1 MRAVFK
7 KQTLTFL
14 AGAVGALF
22 LRSVVAQES
31 LPVEPVAVL
40 FTSGQGVK
48 VFDSGYGSGL
58 ARHPSEA
65 GVYYLLTD
73 RGPNFNGDSSGARV
87 FPVPG
92 YTPQIGIF
100 RRVEGSLVRESVIEI
115 KDSAGHSVSGLPNPA
130 GLGGTGETPMDW
142 DGNEL
147 ALDEDGLDPEGLVA
161 LPDGTFWIGEEY
173 GPRLVHVD
181 AQGRTME
188 RVTPFGN
195 GDGER
200 RLPKVFA
207 NRRPNRSLEGLAIT
221 SDGSA
226 LVGIMESALDNPV
239 EARAIIRANSRAT
252 RIVLF
257 HIETGATQQFVYF
270 QEAPNLSNSEI
281 QAVSNHEFIVLERD
295 DRFPGDLSNP
305 AVYKRFYRIDTA
317 GATDISDPEDGEL
330 GLTFEI
336 EGETKTIEQ
345 MSVLEILEAGIV
357 PVRKELYLDLLA
369 ELPNAYGHD
378 KPEGFSVLEDGR
390 LEVVND
396 DEFGIASDGNGGLA
410 QKSLPQS
417 GQTDRNVLYTVAP
430 PEIEGFPLQ
439 VLHASNHESAFQD
452 PNTLEPKLLNYGA
465 VLGGLKLLAEREKI
479 PSLYVAAGDQTLPG
493 PFYQASAQVDSLGWQ
508 GLADIRFFNATGLT
522 ATSIGDHEFNGGD
535 HGMLDGFARRL
546 RLAKYPFLAVNLD
559 FSKVRLS
566 EGVPDVEIGE
576 DAANIE
582 ASQGKVAK
590 SVWVEVNGERVGLI
604 GRAPSD
610 LFDITLN
617 PEANLPGLDFVGGRH
632 PETNWPL
639 EPAIPQILE
648 QVDLLKA
655 RGVNKIILLD
665 HPLNFS
671 GDPVPASELR
681 DVDIIVFAGNTDF
694 MAKAKPEGP
703 FNLLRPDDK
712 PAVDYPV
719 LRADAEG
726 NPVCVVNSGQNY
738 RYVGHLIV
746 TFDDQGLITQI
757 DDRSGPIASTA
768 EAVAALSEELLV
780 PTLQAPQ
787 ELRSTFEAL
796 AKTPLIQDL
805 FTIVGTTSSPLNGA
819 EDEIRSRE
827 TNLGRLVADSYLW
840 WARRYVQLEG
850 NAASVDIALK
860 NSGGVRNSILGPNIT
875 KFSIESAL
883 AFDNALEI
891 IELSGNELLAA
902 LENSVSHF
910 PARSGSFPQI
920 AGLNFEFDPRRP
932 GVADA
937 LTLDIPSRVIHLTVR
952 RENGTLVP
960 LIENFQVVGDLSQRF
975 VLAANEFLASGGDGY
990 RAFGAAKSNPE
1001 RLNLQTQIGER
1012 QVLSEYIQNV
1022 LGKEVHLS
1030 DDLANPRVRVFNE
1043 LGKFARFKKDS
1054 PDGGVDEGVAYDP
1067 STKRLFVTALSING
1081 ILVLDLSNPASPSL
1095 EFSIPILG
1103 GAANDIVAANGIVAV
1118 GIFNKIPGQNGFV
1131 VFLDAQSGT
1140 ELNRVQV
1147 GVQPNMITF
1156 SPDGTKLLTANEG
1169 EPLEEYAIDPLG
1181 SVSIVDLS
1189 SGSLDDVAQLTQ
1201 SQVTTIDFT
1210 SFNSAKDTLQEEGI
1224 RIFGQVHNQ
1233 SGEFLRPSTVA
1244 EDLEP
1249 EYIAVTPDSRW
1260 AYVTMQE
1267 NNAAAVLDLATMK
1280 LTNLFSLGF
1289 KDHSVEGQG
1298 LDASDRDGAVNIK
1311 TWPVMGMYQPDAI
1324 AAYETLGRTYIVG
1337 ANEGAHRS
1345 IEQVRVKHLTLD
1357 TASYPNAETLQADEN
1372 LGRLKTTTATGDFD
1386 GDGDID
1392 QIFSYGARSFSIW
1405 GKFGK
1410 LVFDSG
1416 EDFERITAE
1425 VLGEHFNANSW
1436 DGSFDERSDD
1446 RGAEPEAL
1454 AIGKIDNRIYAFIG
1468 LERVGGIMM
1477 YDITS
1482 PHSAFFVRYL
1492 NTTDFSAED
1501 ISQAGDVSPDAITFI
1516 SADQSPS
1523 GEPLLVVAHEG
1534 SGTITVH
1541 TVRVAAPAEY
1551 KLQVIHSSDN
1561 ESAFQNPNTLEP
1573 TILNYGAVL
1582 NGLQSLAAK
1591 EGIPSIYLTAGN
1603 HILPGPFDE
1612 ASAHA
1617 GFGAEGLADI
1627 AFYNAMGLTAN
1638 GTSNHGFDGGI
1649 NAFAHMLRAADY
1661 PFLAVNLDF
1670 SKVEAAENAPAI
1682 EIGRDGASVAENAG
1696 KVAKSAW
1703 VEAGGEKIGLIGRAP
1718 LDFFNW
1724 LEDSAL
1730 PGLDFVGGRD
1740 PETNLPLEDTVDMV
1754 LSQVRL
1760 LESQG
1765 INKIILLDHAQDFAS
1780 DPHSTENLRGIDIIV
1795 AAAASGFLARPEA
1808 NGPFNLLRPGDAASA
1823 DYPIMRKDSEGNPVV
1838 VVHSGQNYRYVGNL
1852 IVHFD
1857 AAGRVRAVDD
1867 RSGPVASTPEAI
1879 AALQTELAGRIETP
1893 EVAATAEVREIFDA
1907 LRNADSIIEQ
1917 FQVVG
1922 ETTTELVAATAEV
1935 RTRETNLGQL
1945 ATDSILWFA
1954 RRYLESQGSELS
1966 VDIALNNSGGIR
1978 RGIQGPSIIRLS
1990 INTALAFNNRL
2001 AIAELTAAEVI
2012 ATFENSVSRYPAAD
2026 GRFLQAAG
2034 IFLEY
2039 DPSRPSVES
2048 SPRLEIPSRVKN
2060 LTIFRADGAKDVI
2073 VADFEAQGDLQRT
2086 FGLVVNDFLMAGGDG
2101 YASLAAVNDD
2111 PNREV
2116 LLTETTEPQIL
2127 ADYIVEVLD
2136 GLVDIPEP
2144 LVSPR
2149 IVRFEILESRLL
2161 SASASAE
2168 SVSFT
2173 FLLADGRKFA
2183 LQTSSSAVSGPWT
2196 ALNEGADFQTSSEDN
2211 GDGSVNLTMTL
2222 PNDGEQTFFRL
2233 MLLE

>member
-1 MRAVFK
+1 MRAIL
-7 KQTLTFL
+7 QTLTLL

-22 LRSVVAQES
+22 LRSAVAQEP
-31 LPVEPVAVL
+31 LPVEPAAVL
-40 FTSGQGVK
+40 FTSAQGVE
-48 VFDSGYGSGL
+48 VFNGGYGSGL
-58 ARHPSEA
+58 ARHPSED

-73 RGPNFNGDSSGARV
+73 RGPNFNGAANGAKV
-87 FPVPG
+87 FPLPG
-92 YTPQIGIF
+92 YTPQIGVF
-100 RRVEGSLVRESVIEI
+100 RRVEGRLVREAVMEI
-115 KDSAGHSVSGLPNPA
+115 KDSAGHPVSGLPNPA
-130 GLGGTGETPMDW
+130 GLGGTGETPVDL

-173 GPRLVHVD
+173 GPRLMHVD
-181 AQGRTME
+181 AQGKTME
-188 RVTPFGN
+188 RIHPFSSDEEG
-195 GDGER
+195 R

-207 NRRPNRSLEGLAIT
+207 NRRPNRGLEGLAIT
-221 SDGSA
+221 PDGNT
-226 LVGIMESALDNPV
+226 LIGIMESALDNPV
-239 EARAIIRANSRAT
+239 EARSTIRANSRAT

-257 HIETGATQQFVYF
+257 NIETGATQQFVYF

-295 DRFPGDLSNP
+295 DRFPDDLSDP
-305 AVYKRFYRIDTA
+305 AVYKRFYRIDTE

-357 PVRKELYLDLLA
+357 PVRKELYLDLLV
-369 ELPNAYGHD
+369 ELPDAYGHD

-417 GQTDRNVLYTVAP
+417 GQTDRNVLYAVDP

-452 PNTLEPKLLNYGA
+452 PNTLETKLLNYGA

-493 PFYQASAQVDSLGWQ
+493 PFYQASAQVDSLGLQ

-522 ATSIGDHEFNGGD
+522 ATSIGDHEFNGSIDGRI
-535 HGMLDGFARRL
+535 DGFARRL
-546 RLAKYPFLAVNLD
+546 RFAKYPFLAVNLD

-566 EGVPDVEIGE
+566 EGVPAIEIGE
-576 DAANIE
+576 DAASVE
-582 ASQGKVAK
+582 ANQGKVAK
-590 SVWVEVNGERVGLI
+590 SAWVEVNGERVGLI

-610 LFDITLN
+610 LFDITLD

-632 PETNWPL
+632 PETNRPL

-655 RGVNKIILLD
+655 QGVNKIILLD
-665 HPLNFS
+665 HPLDFS
-671 GDPVPASELR
+671 GNPVPAGELR

-694 MAKAKPEGP
+694 MAKAEPDGP
-703 FNLLRPDDK
+703 FNLLRADDK
-712 PAVDYPV
+712 PAVDYPD

-738 RYVGHLIV
+738 RYVGNLIV
-746 TFDDQGLITQI
+746 TFDAQGLITGI

-768 EAVAALSEELLV
+768 EAVAALSEELSA
-780 PTLQAPQ
+780 PDLQAPQ
-787 ELRSTFEAL
+787 ELRSIFEAL
-796 AKTPLIQDL
+796 ARTPLIQDL
-805 FTIVGTTSSPLNGA
+805 LTIVGATSSPLNGA
-819 EDEIRSRE
+819 EDEVRSRE

-840 WARRYVQLEG
+840 WARRYVRQEG
-850 NAASVDIALK
+850 KADSVDLALK
-860 NSGGVRNSILGPNIT
+860 NSGGIRNSILGPNIR

-891 IELSGNELLAA
+891 IELTGNELLAA
-902 LENSVSHF
+902 VENSVSHF
-910 PARSGSFPQI
+910 PDRSGSFPQI
-920 AGLNFEFDPRRP
+920 AGLDFEFDPRRP
-932 GVADA
+932 GVADE
-937 LTLDIPSRVIHLTVR
+937 LSLDIPSRVISLSVR
-952 RENGTLVP
+952 RENGALLP
-960 LIENFQVVGDLSQRF
+960 LIENFRVVGNLSQRF
-975 VLAANEFLASGGDGY
+975 VLAANEFLSSGGDGY

-1001 RLNLQTQIGER
+1001 RLNLQTQVGER
-1012 QVLSEYIQNV
+1012 QVLIDYIRNA
-1022 LGKEVHLS
+1022 LGGEVRLS

-1043 LGKFARFKKDS
+1043 LGKFARLRKKSS
-1054 PDGGVDEGVAYDP
+1054 PESADEGIAYDP
-1067 STKRLFVTALSING
+1067 STQRLFVT
-1081 ILVLDLSNPASPSL
+1081 DLSVHGIIAVNISDPESPTL
-1095 EFSIPILG
+1095 EFSIPDLG
-1103 GAANDIVAANGIVAV
+1103 GQVNGLAVANGVVAV
-1118 GIFNKIPGQNGFV
+1118 VIFNEVPGENGFL
-1131 VFLDAQSGT
+1131 VFLDTLRGK
-1140 ELNRVQV
+1140 ELSRVQV
-1147 GVQPNMITF
+1147 GVQPNMVIFT
-1156 SPDGTKLLTANEG
+1156 PDGTKVLTANEG
-1169 EPLEEYAIDPLG
+1169 EPLEGYTIDPLG
-1181 SVSIVDLS
+1181 SISVVDIG

-1201 SQVTTIDFT
+1201 SQVTTINFT
-1210 SFNSAKDTLQEEGI
+1210 SFNSSKDILQERGI
-1224 RIFGQVHNQ
+1224 RIFGQVNN
-1233 SGEFLRPSTVA
+1233 SNGEFLRPSTVA

-1249 EYIAVTPDSRW
+1249 EYIAVTPDSRL

-1267 NNAAAVLDLATMK
+1267 NNAAVVLDLATMG

-1289 KDHSVEGQG
+1289 KDHSMEGLG

-1311 TWPVMGMYQPDAI
+1311 TWPVMGMYQPDAT

-1337 ANEGAHRS
+1337 ANEGDHRGG
-1345 IEQVRVKHLTLD
+1345 IEQTRVKHLLLD
-1357 TASYPNAETLQADEN
+1357 PASYPNAASLQADEN
-1372 LGRLKTTTATGDFD
+1372 LGRLQASAVTGDFD

-1405 GKFGK
+1405 DEFGK

-1416 EDFERITAE
+1416 DDFERITAK
-1425 VLGEHFNANSW
+1425 VLGEYFNANAFG
-1436 DGSFDERSDD
+1436 GSLDQRSDN
-1446 RGAEPEAL
+1446 RGPEPGSL
-1454 AIGKIDNRIYAFIG
+1454 AIGEIDDRVYAFIG

-1501 ISQAGDVSPDAITFI
+1501 ISQAGDISPDASTFI
-1516 SADQSPS
+1516 PADQSPS
-1523 GEPLLVVAHEG
+1523 GNPLLAVAHEG

-1551 KLQVIHSSDN
+1551 KLQILHSSDN

-1591 EGIPSIYLTAGN
+1591 EGIPSIYVTAGN
-1603 HILPGPFDE
+1603 HILPGPFYE

-1627 AFYNAMGLTAN
+1627 AFYNAMELTAN

-1649 NAFAHMLRAADY
+1649 NNFAYMLRDADY

-1670 SKVEAAENAPAI
+1670 SKVEVGEDAPAI
-1682 EIGRDGASVAENAG
+1682 EIGRDGGSVAANAG
-1696 KVAKSAW
+1696 KAAKSAW
-1703 VEAGGEKIGLIGRAP
+1703 VEAGVEKIGLIGRAP

-1740 PETNLPLEDTVDMV
+1740 PDTNLPSEDTVDMI
-1754 LSQVRL
+1754 LEQVRL

-1780 DPHSTENLRGIDIIV
+1780 DPNATENLRGIDIIV
-1795 AAAASGFLARPEA
+1795 NAAASGFLARPEA
-1808 NGPFNLLRPGDAASA
+1808 NGPFNLLRPGDKPSA
-1823 DYPIMRKDSEGNPVV
+1823 DYPIMRRDGEGNSVV
-1838 VVHSGQNYRYVGNL
+1838 VVNSGPNYRYVGNL
-1852 IVHFD
+1852 IVRFD

-1867 RSGPVASTPEAI
+1867 RSGPVASTPEAM
-1879 AALQTELAGRIETP
+1879 AALQMELTGRIKTP
-1893 EVAATAEVREIFDA
+1893 EVAATAEVRKIFAA
-1907 LRNADSIIEQ
+1907 LRNADSIVEQ

-1954 RRYLESQGSELS
+1954 RRYLESRGSELS
-1966 VDIALNNSGGIR
+1966 VDVALNNSGGIR
-1978 RGIQGPSIIRLS
+1978 RGIQGPTITRLS

-2001 AIAELTAAEVI
+2001 AIAEWTAAEAI
-2012 ATFENSVSRYPAAD
+2012 ATFENAVSRYPTAD

-2048 SPRLEIPSRVKN
+2048 ASSLTTPSRVKN
-2060 LTIFRADGAKDVI
+2060 LTIFRADGTKDVV
-2073 VADFEAQGDLQRT
+2073 VANFEAQGDLRRT
-2086 FGLVVNDFLMAGGDG
+2086 FGLVVNEFLMAGGDG
-2101 YASLAAVNDD
+2101 YASLGAINDD

-2136 GLVDIPEP
+2136 GLVDMPEP

-2149 IVRFEILESRLL
+2149 IIRFEILEGRLL
-2161 SASASAE
+2161 SAFAFAE
-2168 SVSFT
+2168 SVSFA

-2183 LQTSSSAVSGPWT
+2183 LQTSPKVVSDQWT
-2196 ALNEGADFQTSSEDN
+2196 TLNEGSDFQTASEDN
-2211 GDGSVNLTMTL
+2211 GDGSINLTMTL

-2233 MLLE
+2233 LLLE